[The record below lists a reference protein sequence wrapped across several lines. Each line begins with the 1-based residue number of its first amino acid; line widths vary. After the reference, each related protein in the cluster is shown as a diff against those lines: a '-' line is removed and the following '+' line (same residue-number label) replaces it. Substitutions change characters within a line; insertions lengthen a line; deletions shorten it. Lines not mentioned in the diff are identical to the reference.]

1 MPKVGSG
8 VRKWS
13 WQQLKS
19 LRVRGTAQLSPT
31 LIMADV
37 RLQGEHGRPQAQYQK
52 KEEAG
57 KERLVEQSE
66 GGHSW
71 QCLPR
76 GKHTHSGVPTWD
88 CSYCA
93 LLPDLLPP
101 CPSTSLG
108 TFHSPNSPVSPTT
121 SPRLHHLSFDWLLQG
136 LFARQLTH
144 MTEGLSSLLVVGR
157 RPTFLIR

>member
-1 MPKVGSG
+1 MRTHHQPGFKGRCFPLPSHCLHSIALHARSKGPETGGQRNHRLIHTAQYRQIRQAHAGQRQLRHTPKVGSG

-76 GKHTHSGVPTWD
+76 GKHTHSGVPSWD

-93 LLPDLLPP
+93 
-101 CPSTSLG
+101 
-108 TFHSPNSPVSPTT
+108 V
-121 SPRLHHLSFDWLLQG
+121 
-136 LFARQLTH
+136 A
-144 MTEGLSSLLVVGR
+144 
-157 RPTFLIR
+157 